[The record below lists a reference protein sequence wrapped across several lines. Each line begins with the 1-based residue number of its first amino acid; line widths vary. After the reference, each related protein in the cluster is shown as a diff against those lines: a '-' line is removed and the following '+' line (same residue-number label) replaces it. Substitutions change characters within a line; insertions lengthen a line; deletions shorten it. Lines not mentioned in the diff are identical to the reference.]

1 MSEFVKQMEILL
13 QTMSN
18 ELPAGEIHRLV
29 LYPDSSGMVESEGY
43 EQFEFLSIDELLG
56 NYEFQC
62 RKCGDMFG
70 WEELF
75 DFDYVCADCRG
86 VRIGLG
92 YRPIVLPATRIVAQ
106 MVARGAIDL
115 LFAIR
120 RDLQRHGG
128 LRWRFAISFIV
139 AFILIVAILHF
150 APHII
155 GVLNGG

>member
-43 EQFEFLSIDELLG
+43 EQFEFLSI
-56 NYEFQC
+56 
-62 RKCGDMFG
+62 
-70 WEELF
+70 
-75 DFDYVCADCRG
+75 
-86 VRIGLG
+86 
-92 YRPIVLPATRIVAQ
+92 VAQ
-106 MVARGAIDL
+106 MVARGSIDL